1 MKLVLVWY
9 GRLDAEPARGL
20 RPSPIYKYVNKTIA
34 TMHDN
39 ASPGVWWTVIR
50 PFSYIALAF
59 PSYCSGREKVDLPW
73 KLDTFHIHFPII
85 LSLFPTPNLCI

>member
-9 GRLDAEPARGL
+9 GRSDTEPAQGL
-20 RPSPIYKYVNKTIA
+20 QPPFTHKHMNKIIA

-39 ASPGVWWTVIR
+39 VSPGVWWTVIR

-59 PSYCSGREKVDLPW
+59 PSYHYYWPYCYIYNNS
-73 KLDTFHIHFPII
+73 
-85 LSLFPTPNLCI
+85 